1 MPVEAATWLL
11 LSLGF
16 LGGTLGTLS
25 WLYYRLRGIEAEL
38 RETREKV
45 SRLEA
50 ENKLLERLL
59 GEREERIKLLQDRV
73 EKLEEQLA
81 SLEDKVGYLQSIAL
95 GKEAPPQG
103 KEQDQGQEGLEEIDQ
118 ELIDLKILALYKQG
132 YSIRQ
137 IAKEVGLSKSTVH
150 RRLKKLLEKKNI
162 AP

>member
-59 GEREERIKLLQDRV
+59 GEREERIKLLQHRV

-95 GKEAPPQG
+95 SKEALQS
-103 KEQDQGQEGLEEIDQ
+103 QDQAGRGELEELDQ

-150 RRLKKLLEKKNI
+150 RRLRKLLEKKNI

>member
-38 RETREKV
+38 GETREKV

-59 GEREERIKLLQDRV
+59 GEREERIKLLQHRV

-95 GKEAPPQG
+95 GKEAPQS
-103 KEQDQGQEGLEEIDQ
+103 QAQAGQSELEELDQ